1 MIVVVSREKWMHWL
15 ETPTY
20 HGVFPDYKYVF
31 KSGIA
36 ARARYHG
43 RKDLWGSSA
52 STTIRRLL
60 EMGVERER
68 SNRWEGFVLRFSS
81 EGFV

>member
-1 MIVVVSREKWMHWL
+1 MHWH

-31 KSGIA
+31 KSGIV

-43 RKDLWGSSA
+43 RKDHWGRSA

-60 EMGVERER
+60 EMGVLEGER
-68 SNRWEGFVLRFSS
+68 SNLWEGFVLKFSR
-81 EGFV
+81 EGFE